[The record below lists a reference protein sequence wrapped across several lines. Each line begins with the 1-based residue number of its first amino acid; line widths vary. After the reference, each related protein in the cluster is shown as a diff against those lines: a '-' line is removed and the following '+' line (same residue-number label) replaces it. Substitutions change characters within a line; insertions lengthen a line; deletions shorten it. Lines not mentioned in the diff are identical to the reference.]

1 MIDTFKPTPICLCAA
16 MSKWL
21 DDDEVLVGEGS
32 GEAVQLSP
40 RVRTLPSGSP
50 RSGHGRSPL
59 ASPRSREPVPLSP
72 LAKTMSKAKQL
83 FLLCDK
89 ERKGFITK
97 QDMQVSS

>member
-32 GEAVQLSP
+32 GEAVQL
-40 RVRTLPSGSP
+40 SP

-89 ERKGFITK
+89 EGKGFITK

>member
-40 RVRTLPSGSP
+40 RARTLPPGSP
-50 RSGHGRSPL
+50 RSGHGR
-59 ASPRSREPVPLSP
+59 REPVPLSP

-89 ERKGFITK
+89 EGKGFITK